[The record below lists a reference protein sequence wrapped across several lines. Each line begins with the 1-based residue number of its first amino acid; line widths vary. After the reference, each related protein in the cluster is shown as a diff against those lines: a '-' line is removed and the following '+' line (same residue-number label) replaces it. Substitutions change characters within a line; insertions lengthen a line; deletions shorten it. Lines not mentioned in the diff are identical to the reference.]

1 MLRFGF
7 HVRHIVL
14 SWAAACALA
23 TPVSAD
29 SRWMMIRTPTVTV
42 IGDQSAGRLRDVA
55 NQIEQFRTVVGG
67 LIANADRPLS
77 LPTIV
82 YVFGHRDE
90 MRQYVPI
97 YNGKPIELAG
107 YFQGDLDANIIVLSV
122 DGFERSAAVI
132 YHEYT
137 HMLLRN
143 AVRATSTWLAEGLA
157 EYYSSYELEPGGKVA
172 LIGRPA
178 ADHITLLRDSYMPL
192 AELIAVD
199 TSSPLYNEGSKRS
212 IFYAQSWALTHYAM
226 TQMRDGRAAI
236 NRYAIAIAEGQA
248 PADAFRSAFGA
259 APAEFDKQ
267 LHTFVQQ
274 YRFNPMRFELKEQ
287 IGGATLGPPRTMT
300 AGETSAWLGD
310 LQRRMHRGGEGKG
323 RIEAAA
329 KSEPDSPIA
338 ATALGLLQISQERVD
353 DGLASLRRA
362 AGLAPEDFFVQ
373 FAAGVWPLRVESAR
387 PSEAIAA
394 AIESLKRATALNP
407 NSADAYGWLAY
418 ALQMSKAPLGEVR
431 SAIDRAVQL
440 APGRIDYLMRWADVR
455 IRLGDYAAAK
465 GPLTQIAALKVDP
478 AAAETARVR
487 LQRLSESEAALAE
500 RDAARAAAQA
510 APADAPAAPAP
521 PSGGSLGVPGSAA
534 DRPLDPNITLMLR
547 KVGPGEDR
555 ATGLLTR
562 IECGK
567 NEVRFEVRSGDRT
580 LSATAKRMEDVE
592 LTQFLDLKDFSV
604 ACGSRPQPETVVL
617 TWRREEP
624 PVQGR
629 VGIAV
634 ALEFVPRGY
643 VP

>member
-1 MLRFGF
+1 M
-7 HVRHIVL
+7 
-14 SWAAACALA
+14 SAAD
-23 TPVSAD
+23 P
-29 SRWMMIRTPTVTV
+29 RWTMIRTPTVTV
-42 IGDQSAGRLRDVA
+42 IGDQSAARLRDVA

-67 LIANADRPLS
+67 LITNAGRPLS

-82 YVFGHRDE
+82 YVFGSRNAL
-90 MRQYVPI
+90 RQFLPM

-107 YFQGDLDANIIVLSV
+107 FFQGDLDANVIVLSLE
-122 DGFERSAAVI
+122 GFDRAAAVI

-143 AVRATSTWLAEGLA
+143 TVRALSTWLGEGLA
-157 EYYSSYELEPGGKVA
+157 EYYGSYELEPGGKVA
-172 LIGRPA
+172 VIGRPV
-178 ADHITLLRDSYMPL
+178 ADHVMLLRDSYMPL

-212 IFYAQSWALTHYAM
+212 IFYAESWALTHYAM
-226 TQMRDGRAAI
+226 TQMPNGRAAI
-236 NRYAIAIAEGQA
+236 NRYATAISEGQA

-267 LHTFVQQ
+267 LRTFVHQF
-274 YRFNPMRFELKEQ
+274 RFAAMRFEFKER
-287 IGGATLGPPRTMT
+287 IGGATVDPPRTMS

-310 LQRRMHRGGEGKG
+310 LQRRMNRAGEAKA

-329 KSEPDSPIA
+329 KSEPQSAIA
-338 ATALGLLQISQERVD
+338 IAALGLQQLSEDRVA

-362 AGLAPEDFFVQ
+362 ASLAPDDFFVQ
-373 FAAGVWPLRVESAR
+373 FVAGVWPLRVDAGQGR
-387 PSEAIAA
+387 QAVAA
-394 AIESLKRATALNP
+394 AIESLKRASTLNP
-407 NSADAYGWLAY
+407 NSADAFGWLAY
-418 ALQMSKAPLGEVR
+418 AQLVSDAPLGDVR
-431 SAIDRAVQL
+431 NSIDRAVQL
-440 APGRIDYLMRWADVR
+440 APGRIDYVMRWADVR

-465 GPLTQIAALKVDP
+465 GPLTQIAALKIEP
-478 AAAETARVR
+478 AAAEAARVR
-487 LQRLSESEAALAE
+487 LQRLAEHEAALAE
-500 RDAARAAAQA
+500 TNAARAAAEA
-510 APADAPAAPAP
+510 APTEALPPAMPTRG
-521 PSGGSLGVPGSAA
+521 GGSLGVPGSAA
-534 DRPLDPNITLMLR
+534 DRPLDPNITLILR

-562 IECGK
+562 IDCRP

-592 LTQFLDLKDFSV
+592 LTQFLDLKEFSV

-629 VGIAV
+629 VGVAV
-634 ALEFVPRGY
+634 AIEFVPRGY